1 MSTTVNPLPLIL
13 IIVTRQLNIYL
24 IALFAFSCFPVP
36 RRFKQEFNCYTGQ
49 YTGLDTL
56 INIHGFYNKMTIHDH
71 TGSSGMKDGKYQKLG
86 IDTSSYSVVFFND
99 GFFVGEGG
107 QLAGTYV
114 VRHDTIKVKYIC
126 TNCSANNAWYG
137 SETWYKIIDKNTIV
151 DFYRRPLGLL
161 PSDRKKQAYQPKMY
175 SNANPSKFVHVLNMP
190 KFYISLT

>member
-56 INIHGFYNKMTIHDH
+56 INIHRFYNKMTIHDH
-71 TGSSGMKDGKYQKLG
+71 TGSSVG
-86 IDTSSYSVVFFND
+86 IDTSYYSIVFFND

-126 TNCSANNAWYG
+126 SNCSANNAMQ
-137 SETWYKIIDKNTIV
+137 I
-151 DFYRRPLGLL
+151 RPSL
-161 PSDRKKQAYQPKMY
+161 YM
-175 SNANPSKFVHVLNMP
+175 
-190 KFYISLT
+190 SLTCLNFIFR